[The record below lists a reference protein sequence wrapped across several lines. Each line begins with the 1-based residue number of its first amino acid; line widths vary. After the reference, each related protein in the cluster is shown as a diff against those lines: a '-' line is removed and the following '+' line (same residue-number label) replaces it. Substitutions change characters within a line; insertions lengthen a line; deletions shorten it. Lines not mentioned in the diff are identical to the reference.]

1 MEESLTRTFLGE
13 FFWVLIP
20 CKQHQNASGCGTYNL
35 FAKVIGQLSSQF
47 LAGSYLMKILHKGKK
62 IQILSHR

>member
-35 FAKVIGQLSSQF
+35 FAKVIGQLSSPVFGRQ
-47 LAGSYLMKILHKGKK
+47 LPHENIT
-62 IQILSHR
+62 